1 MHCLKLSQLP
11 QNFHEKFDVIIS
23 YFFHNMLKINRQKRC
38 LKCNEE
44 NVGRRTRTIGKGNA
58 KYGSK

>member
-1 MHCLKLSQLP
+1 
-11 QNFHEKFDVIIS
+11 
-23 YFFHNMLKINRQKRC
+23 MLKINRQKRC